1 MRNIKMPATRPAID
15 AKFNLR
21 LKLIISRLKPIG
33 PVRLEVIKPAAGKN
47 LTTSVP
53 RAEPRI
59 PPRSI
64 NAIK

>member
-1 MRNIKMPATRPAID
+1 MD

-33 PVRLEVIKPAAGKN
+33 PVRFEVIKPAAGKN
-47 LTTSVP
+47 LIVSVP
-53 RAEPRI
+53 RAEPRT
-59 PPRSI
+59 PPRSM

>member
-1 MRNIKMPATRPAID
+1 MD

-21 LKLIISRLKPIG
+21 LKLTISRLKPMG
-33 PVRLEVIKPAAGKN
+33 PVRLEVIKAASGKN
-47 LTTSVP
+47 LTRSVP

-59 PPRSI
+59 PPRII